1 MDNKKPETYEDTHK
15 KLTEALQ
22 EACSTK
28 EFGDY
33 KIPDIDLS
41 FLNED
46 YICDEYEELPMYEKS
61 ENRKNFHFSR
71 FSKVAAIILILLLSI
86 NIIMLATDSNDSYG
100 KKGLLHRI
108 SKGVA
113 GMFTDE
119 EYISTDEI
127 IESYCITSEE
137 HIGKILEIFPDIYI
151 PYYLFNE
158 FKLEKMSVK
167 FYASGDIRAEYI
179 FAKSENKLRVGLSY
193 TIDERETIYSST
205 TSDIETI
212 ELDDRIICIYK
223 DKVKD
228 EYVADIY
235 FEDCYVD
242 ISGLNDSDELIK
254 VAESLEKPEQI

>member
-41 FLNED
+41 FLNDD
-46 YICDEYEELPMYEKS
+46 YICDEYEELPVYEKI
-61 ENRKNFHFSR
+61 ENRKHFYFSR

-86 NIIMLATDSNDSYG
+86 NIIMLAADSNDSYG

-119 EYISTDEI
+119 EYVGDEEI
-127 IESYCITSEE
+127 IESCSITSEE
-137 HIGKILEIFPDIYI
+137 HIEKIVKIFPDIYV
-151 PYYLFNE
+151 PYYLTSGFE
-158 FKLEKMSVK
+158 LKKLSVK

-179 FAKSENKLRVGLSY
+179 FSNSKSEVSIGLSY
-193 TIDERETIYSST
+193 TIDERVTMYSST

-254 VAESLEKPEQI
+254 VAESLEKPDQI